1 MGGWVDGWMGHISS
15 FWMGNPSGMHLL
27 NPSQTERESLST
39 VNCQLPTHCPLPS
52 MHSPLPA
59 NDSALV
65 PIESPPFVIL
75 VVEDS
80 HEDYEALRRCFR
92 HSAVGGASVV
102 QNRVKLERCETGK
115 EALDYLDRCIA
126 AAEPDRSPAIPD
138 LILLDLNLPGIN
150 GHRVLQSI
158 KQNPQLKHIPTVVL
172 TTSNNPRDIED
183 CYRLGSNSYLLKA
196 MEFKRFKQTI
206 DTTIAY
212 WFDTVILPNRR

>member
-1 MGGWVDGWMGHISS
+1 
-15 FWMGNPSGMHLL
+15 
-27 NPSQTERESLST
+27 
-39 VNCQLPTHCPLPS
+39 

-59 NDSALV
+59 NNSVLV
-65 PIESPPFVIL
+65 PIDESSPFLIL

-80 HEDYEALRRCFR
+80 EEDYQALQRCFR
-92 HSAVGGASVV
+92 QSVGGSALVP
-102 QNRVKLERCETGK
+102 NRFKLERCETGK
-115 EALDYLDRCIA
+115 QALDYLDRCIA
-126 AAEPDRSPAIPD
+126 AAEIDARLRLLPD

-150 GHRVLQSI
+150 GQVVLQSI

-206 DTTIAY
+206 EIMLAY

>member
-1 MGGWVDGWMGHISS
+1 
-15 FWMGNPSGMHLL
+15 
-27 NPSQTERESLST
+27 
-39 VNCQLPTHCPLPS
+39 

-59 NDSALV
+59 NDSVIV
-65 PIESPPFVIL
+65 PSESSPFLIL

-80 HEDYEALRRCFR
+80 EEDYQALRRCFR
-92 HSAVGGASVV
+92 QPLGSAPVP
-102 QNRVKLERCETGK
+102 NRFKLERCETGDR
-115 EALDYLDRCIA
+115 ALDYLDRCIA
-126 AAEPDRSPAIPD
+126 AAEPDRSRSIPD
-138 LILLDLNLPGIN
+138 LIFLDLNLPGID
-150 GHRVLQSI
+150 GQGVLQSI

-206 DTTIAY
+206 EIMLAY